1 MRELLP
7 GLKREDIV
15 ALVADLRLTEEEN
28 YDDVLIGSAY
38 LGARRASLL
47 DRSGGT
53 DDLIFVL
60 SIFCWWPGKPDPPPG
75 VQDQLHL
82 VRREAFRRAARG
94 HWDRLDQ
101 VVPDA
106 TLLFSPSELFEAQG
120 RGLSAFLNV
129 EFPYW
134 SNR

>member
-1 MRELLP
+1 MDREPYRVMRELLP
-7 GLKREDIV
+7 GLEREAIV
-15 ALVADLRLTEEEN
+15 ALLSDLRLVEEED
-28 YDDVLIGSAY
+28 YDDVLMGSAY

-47 DRSGGT
+47 DRPGGT

-82 VRREAFRRAARG
+82 VRREAFRGAARG
-94 HWDRLDQ
+94 KWDRLDH

-106 TLLFSPSELFEAQG
+106 TLLFPLSELFEAQR

-129 EFPYW
+129 
-134 SNR
+134 